1 MQAKKRK
8 GIATLFTI
16 GGLALSIYNSYLD
29 YTVLSFKPTCE
40 TMPDDD
46 MFADPSTWCP
56 TDWVCDGEDP
66 GFSGA
71 LLNVARWD
79 IFLDV
84 TVSIIALFVA
94 FGKKI
99 PHVEQISLLTM
110 CISFVMWETQK
121 GERCDCEDVCI
132 GDTPD
137 ALGNTYEDLD
147 LDTWSWCMSIT
158 PQGFARYEC
167 KKIYEHWWPSLL
179 ELIWRIIYFLLV
191 VFGFS
196 ESFASEVESSGM
208 SISEGEMPTPGGFL

>member
-1 MQAKKRK
+1 MSDEKLKK
-8 GIATLFTI
+8 GLSTLFTI
-16 GGLALSIYNSYLD
+16 GGLVLSIYNSYLD
-29 YTVLSFKPTCE
+29 YTVLSFKPTCD

-46 MFADPSTWCP
+46 MFDDISTWCP
-56 TDWVCDGEDP
+56 ADWVCDGEDP

-84 TVSIIALFVA
+84 TVSVIAICVA

-99 PHVEQISLLTM
+99 PHVEQISLITM

-137 ALGNTYEDLD
+137 ALGYTYKDLD
-147 LDTWSWCMSIT
+147 LDKWSWCASID
-158 PQGFARYEC
+158 PLGFARYEC
-167 KKIYEHWWPSLL
+167 KKIYDHWWPSLL
-179 ELIWRIIYFLLV
+179 ELIWRIVFFILV
-191 VFGFS
+191 ILGYS
-196 ESFASEVESSGM
+196 DSFASEVENSGV
-208 SISEGEMPTPGGFL
+208 SISQGEVSSFV